1 MVLDDPPTAQPN
13 RPTSPGGRS
22 IALRVFVGA
31 ERVVFSLVG
40 AMFFFAAFAVAV
52 RATTDLWG
60 LAFGPRDT
68 IIVAGTAFLDLMLL
82 VLMLVELAYTVI
94 TSLRGTD
101 LSAEPFLIVG
111 LIAVIRR
118 ILVITIGGVNL
129 GGKGSPEATS
139 TSTALGSQPIEL
151 AILTA
156 VVLVFVGSIALLRV
170 RSGRRDDA
178 YGREPLP
185 NADQWP

>member
-1 MVLDDPPTAQPN
+1 MAHANEPKADAPPAA
-13 RPTSPGGRS
+13 SSAGRTV
-22 IALRVFVGA
+22 ALRVFVGA

-40 AMFFFAAFAVAV
+40 AMFFVAAFSLAL
-52 RATTDLWG
+52 RASTDLWD
-60 LAFGPRDT
+60 LIAGPRAS

-129 GGKGSPEATS
+129 GGSTPEVTRAAS
-139 TSTALGSQPIEL
+139 GIGSQPIEL
-151 AILTA
+151 GILTA
-156 VVLVFVGSIALLRV
+156 VVLVFVCSIALLRA
-170 RSGRRDDA
+170 RPSPRRLTSKNTDSDD
-178 YGREPLP
+178 Y
-185 NADQWP
+185 DVWP